1 MELTIST
8 PALLFSTISLLMLA
22 YTNRFLAIANLIR
35 NLSTKFRESHNQ
47 LLALQITSLRKR
59 IRLIRNMQFFAVF
72 SLLCSMVCMLCIF
85 LELQAVAKLIFILA
99 LSLQVVS
106 VCISLAEI
114 FLSVDALEVE
124 LKDMEA
130 DL

>member
-1 MELTIST
+1 
-8 PALLFSTISLLMLA
+8 
-22 YTNRFLAIANLIR
+22 
-35 NLSTKFRESHNQ
+35 
-47 LLALQITSLRKR
+47 
-59 IRLIRNMQFFAVF
+59 
-72 SLLCSMVCMLCIF
+72 MVCMLSIF
-85 LELQAVAKLIFILA
+85 LEHQAVAKLIFILA

-124 LKDMEA
+124 LKDMED